1 MADAW
6 RPLELNDYDKSRCR
20 YHLSYN
26 SGANIPA
33 GDLARLEEAMAR
45 IPDDYFYTRVIEHLD
60 RCDKAYRISQIFRV
74 EDQPQPS
81 RIERITGDT
90 DRAIYQSDPIKAD
103 RDYREIYLREVDR
116 LAETLYVANYRREE
130 VRRYAF
136 ERSGAEFIMAVPGP
150 ADTSVSTRIVQYTGF
165 HSWR

>member
-1 MADAW
+1 MNA
-6 RPLELNDYDKSRCR
+6 
-20 YHLSYN
+20 
-26 SGANIPA
+26 GANVPA

-45 IPDDYFYTRVIEHLD
+45 IPDSYFYGRVIEHLD
-60 RCDKAYRISQIFRV
+60 RCDKAFRISQIFRV

-90 DRAIYQSDPIKAD
+90 ERAIFQSDPLKAD

-136 ERSGAEFIMAVPGP
+136 ERSGGEFIMAVPGP